1 MLKLALPCSKSHYET
16 LEPFYPRLFAL
27 KPHPLRAPFESL
39 MVQFYPQLQASLEDH
54 LHEQKFASLL
64 VDVPLDIMQTR
75 FYSWVFAH

>member
-1 MLKLALPCSKSHYET
+1 
-16 LEPFYPRLFAL
+16 
-27 KPHPLRAPFESL
+27 